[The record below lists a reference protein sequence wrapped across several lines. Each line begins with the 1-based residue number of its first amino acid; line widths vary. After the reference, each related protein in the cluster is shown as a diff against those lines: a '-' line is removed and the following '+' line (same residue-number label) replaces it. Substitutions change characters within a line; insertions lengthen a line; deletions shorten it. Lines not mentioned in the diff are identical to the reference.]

1 MQRLLDDATKISGVK
16 YDISQ
21 YGDIVDAIHVVQTEM
36 GITGTTA
43 KEAATTIQ
51 GVNRFREK
59 RRGRIYRQD
68 LRTKTQILTRWSGEL
83 VDSVVTVI
91 DNIAPRVMAAVP
103 RILQAVPQ
111 LITGLSGA
119 AKELAGEAKGA
130 GTITDRTVDEQL
142 FLTLIQTAIAMLPQ
156 LLPEVLNAAVM
167 LFTGILQGLNQTIP
181 QLAAILPQLITTI
194 TSTIT
199 QKSTIHYQ

>member
-1 MQRLLDDATKISGVK
+1 MAITDMSDNANKMGSDIESIKNAYSGFAKANYTMLDNLKLGYGGTKEEMQRLLDDATKISGVK

-51 GVNRFREK
+51 GSIASAKAAWTNLQTGLADENA
-59 RRGRIYRQD
+59 D
-68 LRTKTQILTRWSGEL
+68 LDALVGEL

-119 AKELAGEAKGA
+119 AKELAGEAKGL
-130 GTITDRTVDEQL
+130 GQSLIEPLTNS
-142 FLTLIQTAIAMLPQ
+142 FL
-156 LLPEVLNAAVM
+156 
-167 LFTGILQGLNQTIP
+167 
-181 QLAAILPQLITTI
+181 
-194 TSTIT
+194 
-199 QKSTIHYQ
+199 H